1 MNAIIDFFVSI
12 LDILISLVKLL
23 VTLIDSILWL
33 LTNLPQLISG
43 VTAGFAYAPT
53 FMMPF
58 LAASIAV
65 MVVVFIIRLI

>member
-1 MNAIIDFFVSI
+1 MNAIIDFFLSI

-33 LTNLPQLISG
+33 IANLPQLISG
-43 VTAGFAYAPT
+43 ITAGFAYAPT

-65 MVVVFIIRLI
+65 MVIIFLVRLL